1 MLFRDIECYFVI
13 LVLFCDIEC
22 YFVILVLFRD
32 TVGGL
37 CDWLGG
43 CVTGCVLEGV
53 FSVLAV

>member
-13 LVLFCDIEC
+13 LVLFCD
-22 YFVILVLFRD
+22 
-32 TVGGL
+32 TVGSL

-43 CVTGCVLEGV
+43 CVTGWVLEGV